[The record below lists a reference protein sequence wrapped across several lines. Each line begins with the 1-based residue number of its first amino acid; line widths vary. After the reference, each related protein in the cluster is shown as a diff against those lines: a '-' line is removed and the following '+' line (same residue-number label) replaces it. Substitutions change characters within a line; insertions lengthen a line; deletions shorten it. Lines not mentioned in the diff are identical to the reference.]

1 MAEGALLPSYT
12 TLTGAWVLDVT
23 RSDSM
28 EDYLR
33 LLLDNPEQAIQAQA
47 AGEQNTQ
54 SRNVIM
60 LNETHLVI
68 YKRTAA
74 NHFTETFEL
83 GLEKAVQNAAGYI
96 KRSTASLIDDGL
108 LTGYFVAISTMS
120 AEGRSLSLVD
130 ARRLEEGGHAHAQE
144 LSVRNNTTGETCTI
158 MRTWIR
164 VPVTSS
170 DVGRLG
176 RRLAE

>member
-12 TLTGAWVLDVT
+12 TLAGAWVLDVT

-33 LLLDNPEQAIQAQA
+33 LLLDNPEPAIEAQA

-54 SRNVIM
+54 SRNAIM

-96 KRSTASLIDDGL
+96 KRSTAFLIDDGL

-164 VPVTSS
+164 VPMTSS

-176 RRLAE
+176 RHLAE